1 MNKKIV
7 HIADF
12 SSLGGV
18 QSYLLSLA
26 KFSKIFILF
35 STSEILDIYKSK
47 NLSILRFSLFPF
59 KNKLKNKVC
68 IIHNLILSK
77 MWPIYYL
84 LNRIKGNKI
93 YYHEHG
99 AAWHNPDKNK
109 FLYTKRINK
118 VDLIIV
124 NSFATKRLLKKIY
137 KINKK
142 IFVLKSPINLYDES
156 NLVPKEISYK
166 KTKISNF
173 NLSRKILIGYMGR
186 LEIHKNPLFLIRLAS
201 ALKDRYNL
209 SVSVEFVGSGS
220 LENYLKQKSSDLDI
234 ECKFWGRIPTRR
246 PVVENWDFCIVPSIR
261 EPLGLV
267 PGEMALMDTL
277 TLASKVDGLPELYPK
292 SCNELLI
299 DMKKESEIDNSNQQ
313 ISFQYCHENLN
324 FTKGYVPSLEKCIK
338 RIYSILNDEI
348 KYKNLLESHK
358 EFIIK
363 NFNIQ
368 NHVNQLIEIVSSES
382 M

>member
-186 LEIHKNPLFLIRLAS
+186 LEIHKNP
-201 ALKDRYNL
+201 
-209 SVSVEFVGSGS
+209 
-220 LENYLKQKSSDLDI
+220 
-234 ECKFWGRIPTRR
+234 
-246 PVVENWDFCIVPSIR
+246 
-261 EPLGLV
+261 
-267 PGEMALMDTL
+267 
-277 TLASKVDGLPELYPK
+277 
-292 SCNELLI
+292 
-299 DMKKESEIDNSNQQ
+299 
-313 ISFQYCHENLN
+313 
-324 FTKGYVPSLEKCIK
+324 
-338 RIYSILNDEI
+338 
-348 KYKNLLESHK
+348 
-358 EFIIK
+358 
-363 NFNIQ
+363 
-368 NHVNQLIEIVSSES
+368 
-382 M
+382 